1 LLELL
6 RSGKVE
12 EARAIAA
19 GLQQEEYLTS
29 LLTTSDGADAA
40 HLGHGGV
47 FWGAPLALPSAAK
60 APEDGAIPVTVCSTV
75 EQLTGLR
82 EALETQLEAAGGVHV
97 LPACAQRFL
106 FLFEDVAPP
115 STPFLKPFPVVPGG
129 TLHVFGCHFPF
140 VHAIHQHMFCC
151 CLTGALSLYGFC

>member
-1 LLELL
+1 LQHRLLLELL

-40 HLGHGGV
+40 PLGHGGV
-47 FWGAPLALPSAAK
+47 FWGAPLALPGAAK

-82 EALETQLEAAGGVHV
+82 DALEAQLEAAGGVHV
-97 LPACAQRFL
+97 LPACAQRYL
-106 FLFEDVAPP
+106 FLLEDVAPP
-115 STPFLKPFPVVPGG
+115 PTP
-129 TLHVFGCHFPF
+129 
-140 VHAIHQHMFCC
+140 
-151 CLTGALSLYGFC
+151 

>member
-1 LLELL
+1 MLELL

-40 HLGHGGV
+40 PLGHGGV
-47 FWGAPLALPSAAK
+47 FWGASLALPGATK

-75 EQLTGLR
+75 DQLMGLR
-82 EALETQLEAAGGVHV
+82 EALDAQLEAAGGVHV
-97 LPACAQRFL
+97 LPACAQRHL
-106 FLFEDVAPP
+106 FLLEDVAPP
-115 STPFLKPFPVVPGG
+115 PTP
-129 TLHVFGCHFPF
+129 
-140 VHAIHQHMFCC
+140 
-151 CLTGALSLYGFC
+151 